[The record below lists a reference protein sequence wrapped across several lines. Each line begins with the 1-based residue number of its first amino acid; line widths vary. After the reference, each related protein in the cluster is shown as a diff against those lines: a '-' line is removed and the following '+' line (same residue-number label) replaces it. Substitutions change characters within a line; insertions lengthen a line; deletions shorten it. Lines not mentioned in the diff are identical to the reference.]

1 VRAAGEPARG
11 RRKARLILDE
21 EPGRLE
27 GAEASGKKGEEEQSP
42 AGHSR
47 GFWTKERVRAQ
58 REAKPPPIIPCWTGA
73 ADPEDPKLVRVAS
86 NGVTVKSRTS
96 SPIREKKS
104 DPCPGVSG
112 PLRRRGTL
120 YALLGIL
127 AVAPAFGSAAAAEP
141 PPAALTLADALRE
154 TAAHSQ
160 ASVAAGLDLGAA
172 REGTVR
178 AKAAY
183 WPSLTVS
190 GGWQG
195 RDHEIVAIFGTFEA
209 PTTQKNFFTAGAD
222 LIQILWDGGRRSA
235 ALAASRRSEAATEL
249 KGKLDVQAAEL
260 GGLGAY
266 LEVLVLKAQ
275 RQVVDQRIASLEE
288 HLRIAQDLYDQGI
301 VARNDLLGTQVR
313 LRVVKDQVGQI
324 ENGIAVATQT
334 LSRLMGRSPD
344 ESLTLPEVL
353 PSPPPLPDG
362 LSGLKQR
369 AAEDN
374 PRLTALRARLAVE
387 LSVVAA
393 RKGESWPSLFA
404 QASHT
409 YQENQFLAYPNAN
422 TLFVGVSWQAWEN
435 GSRKAAVRQAEI
447 AVEKTRSEIGDLARG
462 VEIDVGQAFRDF
474 TQALREAGT
483 ARSNVEAA
491 EENLRIEEDQY
502 KSGLAR
508 TIDVLDAES
517 TLAES
522 RFSLVNQHYTAYLKE
537 GILAAAAGFDLPT
550 VFADAAPAEEER

>member
-1 VRAAGEPARG
+1 MN
-11 RRKARLILDE
+11 RLHPFL
-21 EPGRLE
+21 
-27 GAEASGKKGEEEQSP
+27 
-42 AGHSR
+42 
-47 GFWTKERVRAQ
+47 
-58 REAKPPPIIPCWTGA
+58 
-73 ADPEDPKLVRVAS
+73 
-86 NGVTVKSRTS
+86 
-96 SPIREKKS
+96 
-104 DPCPGVSG
+104 
-112 PLRRRGTL
+112 TL
-120 YALLGIL
+120 ALC
-127 AVAPAFGSAAAAEP
+127 FGSAAVAEP
-141 PPAALTLADALRE
+141 PPAVLTLADALRE

-160 ASVAAGLDLGAA
+160 ASVAAGLDVRTAK
-172 REGTVR
+172 EQTVR

-183 WPSLTVS
+183 WPSLTLS

-195 RDHEIVAIFGTFEA
+195 RDHEIVALFETFEVA
-209 PTTQKNFFTAGAD
+209 ETQKDFFTAEAD
-222 LIQILWDGGRRSA
+222 LTQVLWDGGRRAA

-249 KGKLDVQAAEL
+249 KGKVDVQVAQLE
-260 GGLGAY
+260 GLGAY
-266 LEVLVLKAQ
+266 LKVLVLKAE
-275 RQVVDQRIASLEE
+275 RQVVNQRIASLEE

-324 ENGIAVATQT
+324 ENGIAVATET
-334 LSRLMGRSPD
+334 LSRLMGRSPG
-344 ESLTLPEVL
+344 ESLALPSAL

-369 AAEDN
+369 AADDN
-374 PRLTALRARLAVE
+374 PRLTALRARLTVDK
-387 LSVVAA
+387 SVVAA

-422 TLFVGVSWQAWEN
+422 ALFVGVSWQAWEN

-447 AVEKTRSEIGDLARG
+447 AVEKTRSEIADLARA

-474 TQALREAGT
+474 TQALREADT
-483 ARSNVEAA
+483 ARENVEAA

-522 RFSLVNQHYTAYLKE
+522 RFSLVDQHYTAYLKE
-537 GILAAAAGFDLPT
+537 GLLAAATGLDLPT
-550 VFADAAPAEEER
+550 VFAGIVPASEER